1 MIKNA
6 TTFYLNKINENES
19 NNLLINNEL
28 IDEYYEII
36 NYKKQFED
44 IVAKI
49 NILISNIYQS
59 IFSSAFDEEEKI
71 INILEKILFVF
82 NIFHSINVK
91 YNIIDYKCFYNEFIS
106 KNVNFDFEFKIFLNN
121 VKIVKDKNNMNE
133 EEIKNKKRF
142 TFLIIFG
149 CLFHRLNIT

>member
-1 MIKNA
+1 MSKFLFYILLNPNFYTDKLISYNYYQFFINFYLIKNA

-44 IVAKI
+44 MVAKI
-49 NILISNIYQS
+49 NILISNTYQT

-71 INILEKILFVF
+71 INILGKILFVF

-91 YNIIDYKCFYNEFIS
+91 YNII
-106 KNVNFDFEFKIFLNN
+106 
-121 VKIVKDKNNMNE
+121 
-133 EEIKNKKRF
+133 
-142 TFLIIFG
+142 
-149 CLFHRLNIT
+149 